1 MYEMTTLQYQLLRRN
16 RMVFSLTV
24 DPVNE
29 EAVAAK
35 KADPDTIDFCALDP
49 QEATPTVTKLL
60 SLPGHKRPSAW
71 VIAEMGRLAILRK
84 HKNFPRG
91 GTQVEIYDVNF

>member
-1 MYEMTTLQYQLLRRN
+1 MYEMNSLAYQMLRRD

-35 KADPDTIDFCALDP
+35 RADPDIIDFCALNP
-49 QEATPTVTKLL
+49 QDANPTVTKLL
-60 SLPGHKRPSAW
+60 SLPGHKRPAAW
-71 VIAEMGRLAILRK
+71 VIAPVGRLAILRK

-91 GTQVEIYDVNF
+91 GTQVEVYDVNF